1 MALGVSAPMASA
13 VEAHRA
19 QPQSQTATA
28 LPVSDAE
35 ADRIAAAVGQLPEN
49 PTADAVAEAFFPGD
63 SHARHD
69 LAAAL
74 SGTTPQHPAT
84 ADAQHAWPVKV
95 AKLVWKYGAGVVT
108 GAIKA
113 AKNGAGALKEYL
125 KTTKLAR
132 DPSEMQAF
140 INTIL
145 EFFSAPARTR

>member
-1 MALGVSAPMASA
+1 MAFGISAPMASA
-13 VEAHRA
+13 MEAHRT
-19 QPQSQTATA
+19 QSQSATA
-28 LPVSDAE
+28 LPVSDTE
-35 ADRIAAAVGQLPEN
+35 ADRIAAAVEKLPDN
-49 PTADAVAEAFFPGD
+49 PTADELAEAFFPGAP
-63 SHARHD
+63 HARHD
-69 LAAAL
+69 FAESL
-74 SGTTPQHPAT
+74 SGATSQHPAM

>member
-1 MALGVSAPMASA
+1 MASA

-19 QPQSQTATA
+19 QSQTATA

-35 ADRIAAAVGQLPEN
+35 ADRIAAAIGQLPES
-49 PTADAVAEAFFPGD
+49 PTADALAEAFFPGD
-63 SHARHD
+63 SRARHD

-74 SGTTPQHPAT
+74 SSTTPQHPAL